1 MIERSVILIKP
12 DGVERNII
20 GNILS
25 CYEDNGL
32 KIVELKLMKA
42 TREIAENHYSQHKG
56 KAFYEELISFIT
68 RGPLCAAVLQGEDA
82 VARIRK
88 INGATSPTDAEEGTI
103 RHRYARSKT
112 ENCVHASDNIESA
125 NEEIRLW
132 FSESK
137 NINELVNQYE
147 LVNK

>member
-1 MIERSVILIKP
+1 MIERSVVLIKP

-32 KIVELKLMKA
+32 KIIELKLMKA
-42 TREIAENHYSQHKG
+42 TREIAEKHYCQHKG
-56 KAFYEELISFIT
+56 KDFYEELITFIT
-68 RGPLCAAVLQGEDA
+68 RSPLCAIILQGEDA

-112 ENCVHASDNIESA
+112 ENCVHASDNLESA
-125 NEEIRLW
+125 NEEIKLW
-132 FSESK
+132 FSEVK
-137 NINELVNQYE
+137 YVDQL
-147 LVNK
+147 LNK

>member
-1 MIERSVILIKP
+1 MIERSVVLVKP

-32 KIVELKLMKA
+32 KIVALKLMGA
-42 TREIAENHYSQHKG
+42 TREIAEKHYSQHKG
-56 KAFYEELISFIT
+56 KDFYEELITFIT
-68 RGPLCAAVLQGEDA
+68 RSPLCALILQGEDA

-112 ENCVHASDNIESA
+112 ENCVHASDTVESA
-125 NEEIRLW
+125 KEEIALW
-132 FSESK
+132 FPE
-137 NINELVNQYE
+137 I
-147 LVNK
+147 

>member
-1 MIERSVILIKP
+1 MIERSVVLIKP

-42 TREIAENHYSQHKG
+42 TKEIAEKHYSQHKG
-56 KAFYEELISFIT
+56 KDFYEELITFIT
-68 RGPLCAAVLQGEDA
+68 RGPLCAVILKGEDA
-82 VARIRK
+82 VAKIRK

-125 NEEIRLW
+125 NEEMKLW
-132 FSESK
+132 FSEVK
-137 NINELVNQYE
+137 NIEQLLNN
-147 LVNK
+147 

>member
-1 MIERSVILIKP
+1 MIEKSVVLIKP

-32 KIVELKLMKA
+32 KIVALKLMRA
-42 TREIAENHYSQHKG
+42 TREIAEKHYSQHKG
-56 KAFYEELISFIT
+56 KDFYEELITFIT
-68 RGPLCAAVLQGEDA
+68 RSPLCALILQGEDA

-112 ENCVHASDNIESA
+112 ENCVHASDTIESA
-125 NEEIRLW
+125 KEEIALW
-132 FSESK
+132 FPE
-137 NINELVNQYE
+137 I
-147 LVNK
+147 

>member
-1 MIERSVILIKP
+1 MIERSVVLVKP

-32 KIVELKLMKA
+32 KIVALKLMRA
-42 TREIAENHYSQHKG
+42 TREIAEKHYSQHKG
-56 KAFYEELISFIT
+56 KDFYEELITFIT
-68 RGPLCAAVLQGEDA
+68 RSPLCALILQGEDA

-112 ENCVHASDNIESA
+112 ENCVHASDTVESA
-125 NEEIRLW
+125 KEEIDLW
-132 FSESK
+132 FPE
-137 NINELVNQYE
+137 I
-147 LVNK
+147 

>member
-1 MIERSVILIKP
+1 MIERSVVLIKP

-20 GNILS
+20 GNIIS
-25 CYEDNGL
+25 CYEANGL

-42 TREIAENHYSQHKG
+42 TRKIAEKHYSQHKG
-56 KAFYEELISFIT
+56 KDFYEELITFIT
-68 RGPLCAAVLQGEDA
+68 RSPLCAIILQGEDA

-112 ENCVHASDNIESA
+112 ENCVHASDTLESA
-125 NEEIRLW
+125 KEEIELW
-132 FSESK
+132 FPE
-137 NINELVNQYE
+137 VNHIS
-147 LVNK
+147 

>member
-1 MIERSVILIKP
+1 MIERSVVLIKP

-32 KIVELKLMKA
+32 KILELKLMKA
-42 TREIAENHYSQHKG
+42 TREIAEKHYSQHKG
-56 KAFYEELISFIT
+56 KDFYEELITFIT
-68 RGPLCAAVLQGEDA
+68 RGPLVAVILKGEDA
-82 VARIRK
+82 IARIRK

-125 NEEIRLW
+125 NQEIELW
-132 FSESK
+132 FSELK
-137 NINELVNQYE
+137 NLDEIIN
-147 LVNK
+147 K